1 MVCYN
6 SQPMK
11 VFLSWS
17 GSTSRDVA
25 TVLHDWLPYRIQV
38 DDEAAIGRV
47 VRFRRFASREQ
58 GTC

>member
-6 SQPMK
+6 SQPVK

-38 DDEAAIGRV
+38 DDEAALGLV